1 MKKFGYVML
10 VILCLGAHPARSA
23 DDFNFGFLPAI
34 NLGVWSD
41 SGSLSAT
48 TDACIESWNG
58 GSTRNYRF
66 TVSDDIGGSGFYL
79 YRDGN
84 GSNSG
89 SDRIAV
95 TLLTK
100 DSISSDV
107 FGEITPDSPISP
119 RAGQTQGCSAG
130 DNGVFRVDINA
141 SDLGAANSGSYEGRF
156 SIQGEGGNGFSEN
169 DTTELNI
176 YLSVQASSQPEVKIS
191 RLDDITA
198 VRSAADTNDLVANEY
213 FCVYSDGSGYTLSIS
228 SSVTSSGS
236 FALQS
241 GSGEVFPIDL
251 LFADNVS
258 GAGLQ
263 NAESGSVSGTGDADS
278 ADCSGADNAM
288 IRLNAS
294 DSDLSSASS
303 GSYSATLTL
312 VVEPI

>member
-58 GSTRNYRF
+58 RSTRNYRF

-130 DNGVFRVDINA
+130 DN
-141 SDLGAANSGSYEGRF
+141 
-156 SIQGEGGNGFSEN
+156 
-169 DTTELNI
+169 
-176 YLSVQASSQPEVKIS
+176 
-191 RLDDITA
+191 
-198 VRSAADTNDLVANEY
+198 
-213 FCVYSDGSGYTLSIS
+213 
-228 SSVTSSGS
+228 
-236 FALQS
+236 
-241 GSGEVFPIDL
+241 
-251 LFADNVS
+251 
-258 GAGLQ
+258 
-263 NAESGSVSGTGDADS
+263 
-278 ADCSGADNAM
+278 
-288 IRLNAS
+288 
-294 DSDLSSASS
+294 ASS
-303 GSYSATLTL
+303 GLISMPAIFVQQTAAAMKEDFPFKAREEMGIARMTLL
-312 VVEPI
+312 N